1 MVPKETL
8 KMMLKV
14 LRSLRDNVNYFKQF
28 QLGNANE
35 FLNPK
40 STMKYVKTI
49 NDQIGIHERCTIV
62 HKSFNYAKKGCSYR
76 SPENILHRRINSLR
90 LKEHSS
96 MKTETENKKQRC
108 NLGWKF
114 KTIGNSKH
122 KGRSFSMF

>member
-40 STMKYVKTI
+40 STMKYLKTI
-49 NDQIGIHERCTIV
+49 NDQIFIHERCTIV
-62 HKSFNYAKKGCSYR
+62 HKSFNYAKKVAHTKVLKTSYIA
-76 SPENILHRRINSLR
+76 E
-90 LKEHSS
+90 
-96 MKTETENKKQRC
+96 
-108 NLGWKF
+108 
-114 KTIGNSKH
+114 
-122 KGRSFSMF
+122 